1 MPRSLE
7 CKPAVPVHDAF
18 LKLGIVHAAS
28 VNRESTLSKDSGAP
42 MNYPTLSF
50 RAGRAATFLA
60 LVCGALLTASP
71 PSLAQILQPN
81 GSSQM
86 ESRSSGMGPAPEPA
100 ASAVHESR
108 KPQSKDSGQGN
119 ERGKTAGQEQN
130 TQGAGGFNNGL
141 YGTGAGSNK

>member
-1 MPRSLE
+1 
-7 CKPAVPVHDAF
+7 VHDAF
-18 LKLGIVHAAS
+18 RKLGIIHAAS
-28 VNRESTLSKDSGAP
+28 VYRESTLSKDSGAP
-42 MNYPTLSF
+42 MNYPTFSF
-50 RAGRAATFLA
+50 PVSRGATFLA
-60 LVCGALLTASP
+60 LVCGALLIASP

-86 ESRSSGMGPAPEPA
+86 ERRSSGMGSAPEAA
-100 ASAVHESR
+100 ASAVHESH

-130 TQGAGGFNNGL
+130 SQGAGGFNNGL